1 MKITSLNLSSLPLPD
16 VIETLDHDEIYDLLT
31 RTFLEL
37 WAEKR
42 VLKPEL
48 PEINVLNL
56 ETDPTAV
63 VLEAWTTYVIVMRAR
78 VNDVAKAL
86 MLATTTGTDLD
97 NFAADFSLTRRVVG
111 TDNEGN
117 PIYESDEEF
126 RLRRALAPDG
136 YAAAGPENAYK
147 FFALSA
153 DGSIKEVAA
162 VKGEANRCDII
173 LLGRD
178 GDGTVGTEVI
188 TKVYQALSPKTTRPL
203 TDTVYVRSAAIVSQP
218 VVVQISVGSGPDK
231 AAIAAKAKSS
241 IEAYAESRSAIGKV
255 LHVSGLIAAA
265 HNGNALENATVI
277 EPAIDIDPG
286 KFGSVHVP
294 TVTVEVT

>member
-1 MKITSLNLSSLPLPD
+1 MKNTTLDLSSLPLPD
-16 VIETLDHDEIYDLLT
+16 VIETLDYEGIYDFVSSM
-31 RTFLEL
+31 FLIL
-37 WAEKR
+37 WAQKR

-56 ETDPTAV
+56 ETDPVAV
-63 VLEAWTTYVIVMRAR
+63 AIEAWATYIVVMRAR
-78 VNDVAKAL
+78 VNDTAKAL
-86 MLATTTGTDLD
+86 MLSSTTGTDLD
-97 NFAADFSLTRRVVG
+97 NFAADFNLSRRQIG
-111 TDNEGN
+111 TDDGGN

-153 DGSIKEVAA
+153 DGSIKQVEA

-178 GDGTVGTEVI
+178 GDGTVATEVI
-188 TKVYQALSPKTTRPL
+188 TKVYQALSPKVTRPL
-203 TDTVYVRSAAIVSQP
+203 TDTVYVRSAAIVAQP
-218 VVVQISVGSGPDK
+218 IVVHITVGSGPDK

-241 IEAYAESRSAIGKV
+241 IEAYARSRSAIGRV
-255 LHVSGLIAAA
+255 LHVSGLVAAA

-277 EPAIDIDPG
+277 EPAMDIDPG
-286 KFGSVHVP
+286 KFGSVYVP
-294 TVTVEVT
+294 TVTIEVI